1 MLNKLKPTLC
11 LLVSKSCSA
20 AALPMD
26 GLQKMHKSTVFNESM
41 TRESPAL
48 SAGLG
53 AKLRENAFILNDNQ
67 EKPSEGTQRVTM
79 NAYDLHDQSVG
90 YTPPALDMNSSPRHY
105 RILPV
110 LPPLLAHDSK

>member
-1 MLNKLKPTLC
+1 
-11 LLVSKSCSA
+11 
-20 AALPMD
+20 MD